1 MFRFFKLDYVYMYLC
16 IKIFKYVCINAL
28 EYLSKYF
35 YMLLWRC
42 VNMYKIDSLKL
53 KVL

>member
-1 MFRFFKLDYVYMYLC
+1 MFGFFKLDYVYMYLF
-16 IKIFKYVCINAL
+16 IKIFKYVCINVL

-35 YMLLWRC
+35 YMLLWWY